1 MVPGQCAN
9 TRRSNPRAIM
19 IRPRLPFVCEKSPAS
34 GGGGMVVTNHPLGS
48 AAGAEMLAAG
58 GNAIDAAVAALL
70 ALTVVEPMMVGI
82 AGGGLSHIRLADG
95 QHLVIDALSTA
106 AASMHPEIYQP
117 VSDDPAQY
125 MDAKDNRNLSGASA
139 VAVPGNLAGWCSMHA
154 RFGKLPF
161 ADVVEPAIRLAAR
174 GFAVTHYLAGAIR
187 ESEAELGRDPEM
199 ARLVLRDGAALS
211 PGDRMVMGDY
221 AQSLRL
227 IQQEGAAAL
236 HGGILGAALVA
247 RMQTGGPDAGWVS
260 MDDLTG
266 YRPVDRAPII
276 GTYRGFQIAGPPPP
290 ASSGVHV
297 TQMLNM
303 LEGYDVAG
311 MGFGTAESLH
321 LLAEVIR
328 IAFADRRAFSG
339 DPAFVDVPV
348 GRLTSKAYAAECRA
362 QIRAGAGHP
371 AGFAPGRESQ
381 DTTHI
386 TVADRD
392 GNIVTATHTI
402 NGLFGARFVVPG
414 TGIIP
419 NNYMSNFDPRPG
431 KALSILPGKRVPTS
445 MAPMLMLQEGKP
457 VFALGL
463 PGGLRIFPSAM
474 QAIVNLI
481 DHRMTL
487 QEAVEAPRI
496 WTQGHEVELED
507 GFAPQKPA
515 LEALGHEVKVV
526 PHIGG
531 GMNAIA
537 FDDGMTGAACWRAD
551 GTVLALGGGL
561 ARPGIRFWP
570 DKAPADADERS
581 GAAQS

>member
-1 MVPGQCAN
+1 M
-9 TRRSNPRAIM
+9 TRAP
-19 IRPRLPFVCEKSPAS
+19 LPFACEKSPAS

-48 AAGAEMLAAG
+48 AAGVEMLAAG

-95 QHLVIDALSTA
+95 QHLVIDALSAA
-106 AASMHPEIYQP
+106 AASMHPEIYEP
-117 VSDDPAQY
+117 VSDHPAHY
-125 MDAKDNRNLSGASA
+125 MDAKDNRNLIGASA
-139 VAVPGNLAGWCSMHA
+139 VAVPGNLAGWCDMHA
-154 RFGKLPF
+154 RFGRLPF
-161 ADVVEPAIRLAAR
+161 ADVVEPAIRLATR
-174 GFAVTHYLAGAIR
+174 GFAVTHYLAGAIK
-187 ESEAELGRDPEM
+187 ESEAELSRDPEM
-199 ARLVLRDGAALS
+199 ARLVLRDGAALK

-221 AQSLRL
+221 AHSLRL
-227 IQQEGAAAL
+227 IQRDGAVAL
-236 HGGILGAALVA
+236 HGGALGAALVA
-247 RMQTGGPDAGWVS
+247 RMATGGPDAGWVTLA
-260 MDDLTG
+260 DLRD

-290 ASSGVHV
+290 ASSGVHI

-311 MGFGTAESLH
+311 MGFGSPASLH

-348 GRLTSKAYAAECRA
+348 DRLASKAYAAECRT
-362 QIRAGAGHP
+362 QIRTNAGQP
-371 AGFAPGRESQ
+371 APFAPGRESQ

-419 NNYMSNFDPRPG
+419 NNYMSNFDPHPG
-431 KALSILPGKRVPTS
+431 HALSVVPGKRVPTS
-445 MAPMLMLQEGKP
+445 MAPMMVLQDGKP
-457 VFALGL
+457 LFALGL
-463 PGGLRIFPSAM
+463 PGGLRIFPSAL

-487 QEAVEAPRI
+487 QQAVEAPRI
-496 WTQGHEVELED
+496 WTQGQEVELEE
-507 GFAPQKPA
+507 AYAAQKPE
-515 LEALGHEVKVV
+515 LEALGHEVKVL

-531 GMNAIA
+531 GMNAIG
-537 FDDGMTGAACWRAD
+537 FDDSMTGAACWRAD
-551 GTVLALGGGL
+551 GTVAALGGGL
-561 ARPGIRFWP
+561 ARPGVRFWP
-570 DKAPADADERS
+570 DKAPDGDTEES
-581 GAAQS
+581 SLL